1 MMDSPATAL
10 SLDAAPADD
19 GAAPR
24 PAPSRSRTPLAPSE
38 PMIVLGYQC
47 LQRNFEQLVAHRPRD
62 KAPPGV
68 DDVHQMRIA
77 TRRLRVALRL
87 FGHMLPVERPD
98 RLGRELRWFARAL
111 GTVRDLDV
119 HAASLR
125 RYLRG
130 LDERSAQELNAY
142 ELALR
147 RERLA
152 ARAEL
157 IDVFDTERY
166 ARLMS
171 AFEALVGTGLPPGA
185 LRRWH
190 SFTIADGA
198 KCLKKSRKRVRKLGR
213 RLRAAASST
222 DLHRLRIRAKRLR
235 YELEFF
241 RAAYPD
247 LDAAIKVTRS
257 LQDVLGAH
265 QDAAAEARRLASY
278 QRAQRRLGRPEA
290 ATPALEAW
298 RKAQRRRGADARE
311 AFSAEWPALDTELEH
326 APLGG

>member
-1 MMDSPATAL
+1 MMDLPAATL
-10 SLDAAPADD
+10 PRDAASADHET
-19 GAAPR
+19 AP
-24 PAPSRSRTPLAPSE
+24 PPPSPPRTRLAPSE

-47 LQRNFEQLVAHRPRD
+47 LKHNFERLVAHRPRD
-62 KAPPGV
+62 GAPGPE
-68 DDVHQMRIA
+68 DVHQMRIA
-77 TRRLRVALRL
+77 IRRLRVALRL
-87 FGHMLPVERPD
+87 FGHMLPIGRPD
-98 RLGRELRWFARAL
+98 VLARELRWLARAL

-125 RYLRG
+125 RHLRG
-130 LDERSAQELNAY
+130 LDESTAQELKGY

-157 IDVFDTERY
+157 ATVFDTERY
-166 ARLMS
+166 VRLMS
-171 AFEALVGTGLPPGA
+171 AFEALVGAGLPPGA
-185 LRRWH
+185 LRRWQ

-213 RLRAAASST
+213 KLRAGARSA

-247 LDAAIKVTRS
+247 LEAAIKVTRS

-265 QDAAAEARRLASY
+265 QDATAEARRLAAY
-278 QRAQRRLGRPEA
+278 QRAQRRLGRPDA
-290 ATPALEAW
+290 PTPALETW
-298 RKAQRRRGADARE
+298 RKSQRRRAADARD
-311 AFSAEWPALDTELEH
+311 AFAAEWPTLDADLRR
-326 APLGG
+326 AALGG